1 MFSSSSSIS
10 RLYPSAIESMDR
22 FPSRLPQGHILL
34 VDAHPED
41 FQRLDKALGEQG
53 YKLRHI
59 PNPMMAL
66 MVARAT
72 QPDLILLQI
81 DRIDEEY
88 RDLCAKLQE
97 NIKTCEIPII
107 LMSSD
112 RVMLQSVQ
120 PKVKGVVDCIWSGY
134 NHPET
139 MIRLQSQ
146 LKIQRIGKQLKQQQL
161 HLQQEVRDR
170 QAAELKVK
178 QLNIELEKRV
188 EERTA
193 RLEQANQELKREII
207 ERHKIQKRLHH
218 QAYYNS
224 LTGLPNRALF
234 IERLEDAL
242 SRQKHQSDYRF
253 AVLFVDGD
261 RFKVI
266 NDSLGHLVGD
276 KLIASMARRLESL
289 TRLIDTLAHFGGDEF
304 AILLEEI
311 RDLDEVTSI
320 AQQIHQE
327 FISPFHVDQ
336 HTVYLN
342 ISTGITICFNEDRD
356 PQHILRDAE
365 TAMYRSKDLMP
376 GGYQIFD
383 SAMHAHAVA
392 LLRLEMDLRLAI
404 KRQEFYLQYQPI
416 VSLKTGK
423 ISGFEALVRWQHPEH
438 GFISPSEF
446 IPAAEK
452 TGLIVPIGRWIL
464 KEACQ
469 QLRIWQECYMN
480 YFPISVS
487 INLSTKQFLQADLV
501 EQLDRILQGTE
512 IDGNL
517 IKLEI
522 TESIIMENQQSDR
535 LIEQFR
541 DRQIRVCLDDFGTG
555 YSSLSYLQRLKV
567 DTLKIDRSFIQDL
580 DKNEDNLKI
589 VEAIITLA
597 HQLGMDVTA
606 EGVETSEQLELLQTL
621 GCESGQGYFFAKPL
635 DRDDAAAL
643 IINPSKWI
651 QEIDRP
657 LDSPTID
664 NPSVKPRPTSFPD
677 DR

>member
-1 MFSSSSSIS
+1 
-10 RLYPSAIESMDR
+10 MDR
-22 FPSRLPQGHILL
+22 FQSRLPQGHILL

-41 FQRLDKALGEQG
+41 FQRLDKALGEEG

-81 DRIDEEY
+81 DRVDEEC
-88 RDLCAKLQE
+88 RDLCAKLQK

-107 LMSSD
+107 LVSSD
-112 RVMLQSVQ
+112 RVMLQSVEA
-120 PKVKGVVDCIWSGY
+120 KVTGVVDCIWSSY

-139 MIRLQSQ
+139 MIRLRSQ
-146 LKIQRIGKQLKQQQL
+146 LKIQQLGKQLKQQQL
-161 HLQQEVRDR
+161 YLQQEIRDR
-170 QAAELKVK
+170 QAAEVKVE

-188 EERTA
+188 QERTS

-242 SRQKHQSDYRF
+242 SRQKHQADYRF

-276 KLIASMARRLESL
+276 KLIAAMARRLESL
-289 TRLIDTLAHFGGDEF
+289 TRLIDTLAHFGGDQF

-320 AQQIHQE
+320 TQQIHQE
-327 FISPFHVDQ
+327 FTSPFDAAR

-342 ISTGITICFNEDRD
+342 ISTGITICFSEDRD

-416 VSLKTGK
+416 VSLETGK

-487 INLSTKQFLQADLV
+487 INLSTKQFLQADLI

-606 EGVETSEQLELLQTL
+606 EGVETHEQLELLQTL

-635 DRDDAAAL
+635 DREDAAAL
-643 IINPSKWI
+643 IVNPSKWI

-657 LDSPTID
+657 LDSRATD
-664 NPSVKPRPTSFPD
+664 NPSTKPKPKSFPD
-677 DR
+677 DP